1 VIIPKVGDLIE
12 LIEMPDDPDP
22 IPAGTQGTVTYVGK
36 RASLGQQIGVD
47 WENGRS
53 LMLVN
58 GIDRF
63 RIL

>member
-1 VIIPKVGDLIE
+1 MIIPLKGDLIE

-22 IPAGTQGTVTYVGK
+22 IPAGTRGTVTFVGP
-36 RASLGQQIGVD
+36 RDGLGQQIGVD

-58 GIDRF
+58 GVDRF
-63 RIL
+63 LVL